1 MLIAADCGMRMA
13 FDCLPHQVGVRTL
26 RPSEC
31 MLMAADCL
39 PHQVEDD
46 GVHVR
51 CTKCGELGHN
61 RSSRLCPLWGVGDP
75 EETKDEAFRD
85 GTVKQDHGFGK
96 LKLKIDSTKL
106 VTKPP

>member
-1 MLIAADCGMRMA
+1 MHI
-13 FDCLPHQVGVRTL
+13 
-26 RPSEC
+26 
-31 MLMAADCL
+31 
-39 PHQVEDD
+39 
-46 GVHVR
+46 R

-75 EETKDEAFRD
+75 EETRDEAFRD

-106 VTKPP
+106 VTNPPPMSTLDGLWIGLLMTSDDLWMTS